1 MMIKAP
7 PYLRPTA
14 RWALTTLML
23 ISMTACGQSNANKAS
38 PYAKQSGWSS
48 VCLGTILVDLPGEVH
63 MGASPVR
70 HNTGYGLGETLRGAA
85 TGNQRVG
92 NIGYQETAPATLKE
106 FQSIKGT
113 AKFRLIDKRII
124 NWPDKSDPELQK
136 FKAHSS
142 EVPLNDPLAYAL
154 RMYDTFDIGYLDS
167 ADQRIRLFDSGLP
180 GDRHEDDYTV
190 ADHQAFYQH
199 LRTTLYRARA
209 PEELPTEPGV
219 CTPFGLFR
227 QQAGEPMPSFDV
239 EVPLRSLKYPSL
251 VFFVRVKTPDDNA
264 PKDIKDL
271 PDPNHVTMDD
281 IKSLKG
287 MEGIL
292 LLANLMGI
300 KQTVGPEPVAIA
312 GQPGRLVAR
321 EYHHDGGLDP
331 NGGGA
336 GAAYEMQADVLGV
349 QGRPDMPAMTI
360 RMAAMLPDKEPYPKP
375 TRQWN
380 PSKQRFE
387 VVPFKPARP
396 GIRGIQPPPFEEGL
410 AYFRQ
415 VLASVR
421 PAGAVLNSVSGAA
434 AQDEPQGGIQGGTK
448 ATSVPGAGARASVAS
463 QP

>member
-1 MMIKAP
+1 MKSKAK
-7 PYLRPTA
+7 PYLRPRA
-14 RWALTTLML
+14 QWALVALML
-23 ISMTACGQSNANKAS
+23 LSMTACGQSNANKAA

-48 VCLGTILVDLPGEVH
+48 LCLGTMVVDLPKQIEVADSGMDH
-63 MGASPVR
+63 HS
-70 HNTGYGLGETLRGAA
+70 GYGFDEKFLGAA
-85 TGNQRVG
+85 SARPWVANLK
-92 NIGYQETAPATLKE
+92 IQETAPATLKDLK
-106 FQSIKGT
+106 SIKGT
-113 AKFRLIDKRII
+113 ARFRLIDRTII
-124 NWPDKSDPELQK
+124 GWQDRDTDPNFEK

-142 EVPLNDPLAYAL
+142 EVPLNDPQAYAF
-154 RMYDTFDIGYLDS
+154 RMYDTFDIGYLDP
-167 ADQRIRLFDSGLP
+167 ADQRIRMFYSGLP
-180 GDRHEDDYTV
+180 GDKPKEEYTV
-190 ADHQAFYQH
+190 AEHQAFYKH
-199 LRTTLYRARA
+199 LRTNLYRARA

-227 QQAGEPMPSFDV
+227 QQAGEPIPRFDV

-287 MEGIL
+287 MEGLL

-331 NGGGA
+331 NGGGP

-387 VVPFKPARP
+387 MVPFKPSRP
-396 GIRGIQPPPFEEGL
+396 GIRGIQPPPFDQGL
-410 AYFRQ
+410 AYFRM
-415 VLASVR
+415 VLTSVR
-421 PAGAVLNSVSGAA
+421 PADAV
-434 AQDEPQGGIQGGTK
+434 T
-448 ATSVPGAGARASVAS
+448 ASVAVADKHGEGAAS
-463 QP
+463 TADAPSR

>member
-1 MMIKAP
+1 MKSKAK

-14 RWALTTLML
+14 QWALVALML
-23 ISMTACGQSNANKAS
+23 SSMAACGQSNANKAA
-38 PYAKQSGWSS
+38 PYAKQSGWTSL
-48 VCLGTILVDLPGEVH
+48 CLGTMVVDLPKQIEVADSGMDH
-63 MGASPVR
+63 HS
-70 HNTGYGLGETLRGAA
+70 GYGFDEKFLGAA
-85 TGNQRVG
+85 SGNQRVG
-92 NIGYQETAPATLKE
+92 NIGYQETAPATLKDLK
-106 FQSIKGT
+106 SIKGT
-113 AKFRLIDKRII
+113 AKFRLIDDPII
-124 NWPDKSDPELQK
+124 WWGDKTDPQLQK
-136 FKAHSS
+136 FKAHSG
-142 EVPLNDPLAYAL
+142 EVHLNDPQAYAFKK
-154 RMYDTFDIGYLDS
+154 YFTYDIGYLDPV
-167 ADQRIRLFDSGLP
+167 DRRIRLFDGRLP
-180 GDRHEDDYTV
+180 GDKPKEEYTV
-190 ADHQAFYQH
+190 AEHKAFYQH
-199 LRTTLYRARA
+199 LRANLYRARA
-209 PEELPTEPGV
+209 PEDLPTEPGV

-227 QQAGEPMPSFDV
+227 QQAGQPLPDFDV

-287 MEGIL
+287 MEGLL

-312 GQPGRLVAR
+312 GQPGRLLAR

-331 NGGGA
+331 NGGGP

-387 VVPFKPARP
+387 MVPFKPARP
-396 GIRGIQPPPFEEGL
+396 GIRGIQPPPFDQGL
-410 AYFRQ
+410 AYFRM

-421 PAGAVLNSVSGAA
+421 PADAVASSVAGAA
-434 AQDEPQGGIQGGTK
+434 VSS
-448 ATSVPGAGARASVAS
+448 TSSKP
-463 QP
+463 

>member
-1 MMIKAP
+1 MMTKAP
-7 PYLRPTA
+7 PYLRPNA
-14 RWALTTLML
+14 RWALAVLML
-23 ISMTACGQSNANKAS
+23 ISMTACGQSNANKAV
-38 PYAKQSGWSS
+38 PYSKQSGWNS
-48 VCLGTILVDLPGEVH
+48 VCLGTILVDLPDKIH
-63 MGASPVR
+63 LGASPLR
-70 HNTGYGLGETLRGAA
+70 HDTGYSLGEALRGAA
-85 TGNQRVG
+85 TGNQKVG
-92 NIGYQETAPATLKE
+92 NIEYQETVL
-106 FQSIKGT
+106 GT
-113 AKFRLIDKRII
+113 AENLRVFKIAANF
-124 NWPDKSDPELQK
+124 KSVVQPGLNLDPEQREER
-136 FKAHSS
+136 KAHVR
-142 EVPLNDPLAYAL
+142 EVDVGDPNAYAF
-154 RMYDTFDIGYLDS
+154 RQYGIYDIGYLDS
-167 ADQRIRLFDSGLP
+167 SDKRLRTFSGALRVFTDQEEYERMFRSFTDADIR
-180 GDRHEDDYTV
+180 
-190 ADHQAFYQH
+190 AFYQH
-199 LRTTLYRARA
+199 LRTNLYRARA

-227 QQAGEPMPSFDV
+227 QQAGQPLPDFDV

-271 PDPNHVTMDD
+271 PDPNHVSMDD

-312 GQPGRLVAR
+312 GQPGRLLAR

-331 NGGGA
+331 NGGGP

-387 VVPFKPARP
+387 MVPFKPARP
-396 GIRGIQPPPFEEGL
+396 GIRGIQPPPFDQGL
-410 AYFRQ
+410 AYFRL
-415 VLASVR
+415 VLSSLRPADAVAASVTGV
-421 PAGAVLNSVSGAA
+421 A
-434 AQDEPQGGIQGGTK
+434 
-448 ATSVPGAGARASVAS
+448 VPGTGAKPAAG
-463 QP
+463 PLP

>member
-23 ISMTACGQSNANKAS
+23 ISMTACGQSNANKAA

-48 VCLGTILVDLPGEVH
+48 VCLGTILVDLPEKIEVADSGMEH
-63 MGASPVR
+63 RS
-70 HNTGYGLGETLRGAA
+70 GYGFDHKFLGAA
-85 TGNQRVG
+85 SGNQRVN
-92 NIGYQETAPATLKE
+92 NIEYQETSIGTLKDL
-106 FQSIKGT
+106 QSIKGT
-113 AKFRLIDKRII
+113 ARFRLFDSTII
-124 NWPDKSDPELQK
+124 GWQDRDTDPNFEK

-142 EVPLNDPLAYAL
+142 EVPLNDPQAYAF
-154 RMYDTFDIGYLDS
+154 RMYDTFDIGYLDPT
-167 ADQRIRLFDSGLP
+167 DQRIRMFYSGLP
-180 GDRHEDDYTV
+180 GDKPKEEYTV
-190 ADHQAFYQH
+190 AEHQAFYKH
-199 LRTTLYRARA
+199 LRTNLYRARA

-227 QQAGEPMPSFDV
+227 QQAGEPMPRFDV

-251 VFFVRVKTPDDNA
+251 VFFVRVKTPDVNA

-312 GQPGRLVAR
+312 GQPGRLLAR

-331 NGGGA
+331 NGGGP

-360 RMAAMLPDKEPYPKP
+360 RMAAMLPDKEPYRKP
-375 TRQWN
+375 TKQWN

-387 VVPFKPARP
+387 MVPFKPARP
-396 GIRGIQPPPFEEGL
+396 GIRGIQPPPFDQGL
-410 AYFRQ
+410 AYFRL
-415 VLASVR
+415 VLSSLRPADAVAASVKGSAAPR
-421 PAGAVLNSVSGAA
+421 P
-434 AQDEPQGGIQGGTK
+434 
-448 ATSVPGAGARASVAS
+448 
-463 QP
+463 

>member
-23 ISMTACGQSNANKAS
+23 ISMTACGQSNANKAA

-48 VCLGTILVDLPGEVH
+48 VCLGTILVDLPEKIEVADSGMEH
-63 MGASPVR
+63 RS
-70 HNTGYGLGETLRGAA
+70 GYGFDHKFLGAA
-85 TGNQRVG
+85 SGNQRVN
-92 NIGYQETAPATLKE
+92 NIEYQETSIGTLKDL
-106 FQSIKGT
+106 QSIKGT
-113 AKFRLIDKRII
+113 ARFRLFDSTII
-124 NWPDKSDPELQK
+124 GWQDRDTDPNFEK

-142 EVPLNDPLAYAL
+142 EVPLNDPQAYAF
-154 RMYDTFDIGYLDS
+154 RMYDTFDIGYLDPT
-167 ADQRIRLFDSGLP
+167 DQRIRMFYSGLP
-180 GDRHEDDYTV
+180 GDKPKEEYTV
-190 ADHQAFYQH
+190 AEHQAFYKH
-199 LRTTLYRARA
+199 LRTNLYRARA

-227 QQAGEPMPSFDV
+227 QQAGEPMPRFDV

-300 KQTVGPEPVAIA
+300 KQTVGPDPVAIA
-312 GQPGRLVAR
+312 GQPGRLLAR

-331 NGGGA
+331 NGGGP

-387 VVPFKPARP
+387 MVPFKPARP
-396 GIRGIQPPPFEEGL
+396 GIRGIQPPPFDQGL
-410 AYFRQ
+410 AYFRL
-415 VLASVR
+415 VLSSLRPADAVAASVKGSAAPR
-421 PAGAVLNSVSGAA
+421 P
-434 AQDEPQGGIQGGTK
+434 
-448 ATSVPGAGARASVAS
+448 
-463 QP
+463 

>member
-23 ISMTACGQSNANKAS
+23 ISMTACGQSNANKAA

-48 VCLGTILVDLPGEVH
+48 VCLGTALVDLPEKIEVADSGMEH
-63 MGASPVR
+63 HS
-70 HNTGYGLGETLRGAA
+70 GYGFDHQFFGAA
-85 TGNQRVG
+85 SARPLVA
-92 NIGYQETAPATLKE
+92 NIKIQETAA
-106 FQSIKGT
+106 GT
-113 AKFRLIDKRII
+113 AKDLGALKGVGNF
-124 NWPDKSDPELQK
+124 KSIVRPGLNLDSEQREERKKHVREVDVGDP
-136 FKAHSS
+136 
-142 EVPLNDPLAYAL
+142 NAYAF
-154 RMYDTFDIGYLDS
+154 RQYGIYDIGYLDS
-167 ADQRIRLFDSGLP
+167 SDKRLRTFSGALRVFTDQEEYERMFRSFTDADIR
-180 GDRHEDDYTV
+180 
-190 ADHQAFYQH
+190 AFYQH
-199 LRTTLYRARA
+199 LRTNLYRARA

-227 QQAGEPMPSFDV
+227 QQAGQPLPDFDV

-251 VFFVRVKTPDDNA
+251 VFFVRVKTPDINA

-312 GQPGRLVAR
+312 GQPGRLLAR

-331 NGGGA
+331 NGGGP
-336 GAAYEMQADVLGV
+336 GAAYEIQADVLGV

-380 PSKQRFE
+380 PSKQRFDM
-387 VVPFKPARP
+387 VPFKPARP
-396 GIRGIQPPPFEEGL
+396 GIRGIQPPPFDQGL
-410 AYFRQ
+410 AYFRL
-415 VLASVR
+415 VLSSVR
-421 PAGAVLNSVSGAA
+421 PAEAVA
-434 AQDEPQGGIQGGTK
+434 
-448 ATSVPGAGARASVAS
+448 ASVAGVAAPS
-463 QP
+463 TAAKP

>member
-1 MMIKAP
+1 MMIKAT
-7 PYLRPTA
+7 PYLRHTT
-14 RWALTTLML
+14 RWVLATLLL
-23 ISMTACGQSNANKAS
+23 ISMTACGQSNANKAP

-48 VCLGTILVDLPGEVH
+48 VCLGTALVDLPEKIEVADSG
-63 MGASPVR
+63 ME
-70 HNTGYGLGETLRGAA
+70 HNSGYGFDHKFLGAA
-85 TGNQRVG
+85 SGNQRVN
-92 NIGYQETAPATLKE
+92 NIGYQETSIGTLKDL
-106 FQSIKGT
+106 QSIKGI
-113 AKFRLIDKRII
+113 AKFRLIDERII
-124 NWPDKSDPELQK
+124 GWTGRRTDQEIQK

-142 EVPLNDPLAYAL
+142 EVPLDDPQAYAF
-154 RMYDTFDIGYLDS
+154 RMYGTYDIGYLDS
-167 ADQRIRLFDSGLP
+167 TDQRIRLFSGGVR
-180 GDRHEDDYTV
+180 GDRHEDDVTV

-199 LRTTLYRARA
+199 LRTNLYRARA
-209 PEELPTEPGV
+209 PDELPAEPGV

-227 QQAGEPMPSFDV
+227 QQAGQPLPDFDV

-251 VFFVRVKTPDDNA
+251 VFFVRVKTPDENA

-292 LLANLMGI
+292 LWANLMGI

-312 GQPGRLVAR
+312 GQPGRLLAR
-321 EYHHDGGLDP
+321 EYHHDGGLAP
-331 NGGGA
+331 NGGGP

-387 VVPFKPARP
+387 MVPFKPARP
-396 GIRGIQPPPFEEGL
+396 GIRGIQPPPFDQGL
-410 AYFRQ
+410 AYFRL
-415 VLASVR
+415 VLSSLRPADAVAASVK
-421 PAGAVLNSVSGAA
+421 GSGA
-434 AQDEPQGGIQGGTK
+434 PH
-448 ATSVPGAGARASVAS
+448 PGSKPSTGST
-463 QP
+463 P

>member
-1 MMIKAP
+1 MMSKAP
-7 PYLRPTA
+7 PYLRPTT
-14 RWALTTLML
+14 RWALAVLML
-23 ISMTACGQSNANKAS
+23 SSMTACGQSNANKAP

-48 VCLGTILVDLPGEVH
+48 VCLGTALVDLPEKIEVADSGMEH
-63 MGASPVR
+63 HS
-70 HNTGYGLGETLRGAA
+70 GYGFDHKFFGAA
-85 TGNQRVG
+85 SARPWVAGLK
-92 NIGYQETAPATLKE
+92 IQETAPATLKN

-113 AKFRLIDKRII
+113 AKFRLIEKRII

-142 EVPLNDPLAYAL
+142 EVPLNDPLAYAF
-154 RMYDTFDIGYLDS
+154 RMYDTFDIGYLDL

-190 ADHQAFYQH
+190 ADHQTFYQH
-199 LRTTLYRARA
+199 LRTNLYRARA
-209 PEELPTEPGV
+209 PEELPTESGV

-227 QQAGEPMPSFDV
+227 QQAGEPMPRFDV

-251 VFFVRVKTPDDNA
+251 VFFVRVKTPDENA

-312 GQPGRLVAR
+312 GQPGRLLAR

-331 NGGGA
+331 NGGGP

-387 VVPFKPARP
+387 MVPFKPARP
-396 GIRGIQPPPFEEGL
+396 GIRGIQPPPFDQGL
-410 AYFRQ
+410 AYFRL
-415 VLASVR
+415 VLSSLRPADAVAASV
-421 PAGAVLNSVSGAA
+421 A
-434 AQDEPQGGIQGGTK
+434 
-448 ATSVPGAGARASVAS
+448 GAGAKTTSGS
-463 QP
+463 PP

>member
-1 MMIKAP
+1 MMTKAP

-23 ISMTACGQSNANKAS
+23 ISMTACGQSNANKAA

-48 VCLGTILVDLPGEVH
+48 VCLGTVMVDLPGEVH

-106 FQSIKGT
+106 FQSIKGI
-113 AKFRLIDKRII
+113 ANFRLIDERII
-124 NWPDKSDPELQK
+124 GWTGRRTDQEIQK

-142 EVPLNDPLAYAL
+142 EVPLNDPQAYAF
-154 RMYDTFDIGYLDS
+154 RMYGTYDIGYLDS
-167 ADQRIRLFDSGLP
+167 TDQRIRLFSG
-180 GDRHEDDYTV
+180 GVRGNRHEDDVTI

-199 LRTTLYRARA
+199 LRTNLYRARA

-227 QQAGEPMPSFDV
+227 QQAGQPLPDFDV

-271 PDPNHVTMDD
+271 PDPNHVSMDD

-312 GQPGRLVAR
+312 GQPGRVLAR

-331 NGGGA
+331 NGGGP

-387 VVPFKPARP
+387 MVPFKPARP
-396 GIRGIQPPPFEEGL
+396 GIRGIQPPPFDQGL
-410 AYFRQ
+410 AYFRL
-415 VLASVR
+415 VLSSLRPADAVAASVTGV
-421 PAGAVLNSVSGAA
+421 A
-434 AQDEPQGGIQGGTK
+434 
-448 ATSVPGAGARASVAS
+448 VPGTGAKPAAG
-463 QP
+463 PLP

>member
-14 RWALTTLML
+14 RWVLATLLL
-23 ISMTACGQSNANKAS
+23 ISMTACGQSNANKAP

-48 VCLGTILVDLPGEVH
+48 VCLGTILVDLPEKIEVADSGMEH
-63 MGASPVR
+63 RS
-70 HNTGYGLGETLRGAA
+70 GYGFDHKFLGAA
-85 TGNQRVG
+85 SGNQRVN
-92 NIGYQETAPATLKE
+92 NIEYQETSIGTLKDL
-106 FQSIKGT
+106 QSIKGT
-113 AKFRLIDKRII
+113 ARFRLFDSTII
-124 NWPDKSDPELQK
+124 GWQDRDTDPNFEK

-142 EVPLNDPLAYAL
+142 EVPLNDPQAYAF

-167 ADQRIRLFDSGLP
+167 ADQRIRMFYSGLP
-180 GDRHEDDYTV
+180 GDKPKEEYTV
-190 ADHQAFYQH
+190 AEHQAFYKH
-199 LRTTLYRARA
+199 LRTNLYRARA

-227 QQAGEPMPSFDV
+227 QQAGQPLPDFDV

-251 VFFVRVKTPDDNA
+251 VFFVRVKTPDVNA

-312 GQPGRLVAR
+312 GQPGRLLAR

-331 NGGGA
+331 NGGGP

-387 VVPFKPARP
+387 MVPFKPARP
-396 GIRGIQPPPFEEGL
+396 GIRGIQPPPFDQGL
-410 AYFRQ
+410 AYFRL
-415 VLASVR
+415 VLSSLRPADAVAASVT
-421 PAGAVLNSVSGAA
+421 GAA
-434 AQDEPQGGIQGGTK
+434 
-448 ATSVPGAGARASVAS
+448 VPGTGAKPAAA
-463 QP
+463 PLP

>member
-1 MMIKAP
+1 MMTKAP
-7 PYLRPTA
+7 SYLRPTA

-23 ISMTACGQSNANKAS
+23 ISMTACGQSNANKAA

-48 VCLGTILVDLPGEVH
+48 VCLGTALVDLPEKIEVADSG
-63 MGASPVR
+63 ME
-70 HNTGYGLGETLRGAA
+70 HNSGYGFDHKFLGAA
-85 TGNQRVG
+85 SARPWVANLQ
-92 NIGYQETAPATLKE
+92 IQETAPATFKNL
-106 FQSIKGT
+106 QSIKGI
-113 AKFRLIDKRII
+113 ANFRNII
-124 NWPDKSDPELQK
+124 EPTLNLSPEERERYKQY
-136 FKAHSS
+136 AR
-142 EVPLNDPLAYAL
+142 EVIVGETNAYAF
-154 RMYDTFDIGYLDS
+154 RTYGSYDIGYLDLK
-167 ADQRIRLFDSGLP
+167 DQRIRLFDGGMRMNDWGLGFAGKP
-180 GDRHEDDYTV
+180 KEDYTD
-190 ADHQAFYQH
+190 ADLQAFYKH
-199 LRTTLYRARA
+199 LRTNLYRARA

-227 QQAGEPMPSFDV
+227 QQAGEPMPRFDV

-271 PDPNHVTMDD
+271 PDPNHVSMDD

-312 GQPGRLVAR
+312 GQPGRLLAR

-331 NGGGA
+331 NGGGP

-387 VVPFKPARP
+387 MVPFKPARP
-396 GIRGIQPPPFEEGL
+396 GIRGIQPPPFDQGL
-410 AYFRQ
+410 AYFRL
-415 VLASVR
+415 VLSSLR
-421 PAGAVLNSVSGAA
+421 PADAVA
-434 AQDEPQGGIQGGTK
+434 
-448 ATSVPGAGARASVAS
+448 ASVAGVPAPS
-463 QP
+463 TAAKP